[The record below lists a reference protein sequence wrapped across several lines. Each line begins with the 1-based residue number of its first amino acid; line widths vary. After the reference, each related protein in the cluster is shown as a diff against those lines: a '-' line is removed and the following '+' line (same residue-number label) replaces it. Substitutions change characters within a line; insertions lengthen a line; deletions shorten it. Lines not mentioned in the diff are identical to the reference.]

1 MGPKKKPEEEDDPEY
16 SPLLEALVKS
26 QQLMQEQLATQQRR
40 EEQLQRQVEDQRQA
54 QERREEQLQQQMQAQ
69 QEALTQALEKLT
81 AGGGGGG
88 EGPAEPRGPGQ
99 SGKAKKIDQPTLGP
113 PKTIKLATFRHWH
126 KKFQGYVKVQR
137 LQEEC
142 DRGARRDILR
152 SFLDDAWGPLW
163 DTGRLGILDTDDME
177 EICTHLSS
185 YLRGQ
190 RNPLL
195 DRRDFA
201 ERRQWPSELVDE

>member
-1 MGPKKKPEEEDDPEY
+1 MGPKKKPEEEDPEY

-26 QQLMQEQLATQQRR
+26 QQLMQEQLAAQQRR
-40 EEQLQRQVEDQRQA
+40 EEAR
-54 QERREEQLQQQMQAQ
+54 ERREEQLQEQMQAQ

-88 EGPAEPRGPGQ
+88 DGPAEPRGPGQ

-113 PKTIKLATFRHWH
+113 PKTLKLATFRHWH

-142 DRGARRDILR
+142 DRGARRGILR

-163 DTGRLGILDTDDME
+163 DTGRLGILDTPGQAR
-177 EICTHLSS
+177 
-185 YLRGQ
+185 LR
-190 RNPLL
+190 
-195 DRRDFA
+195 
-201 ERRQWPSELVDE
+201 